1 MFALRFIAHSK
12 ARFKPDNTWVDR
24 KPKINLK
31 IMPGPQQTILS
42 FQQNAFFAL
51 FFFHF
56 YCLFQQLFVWIR
68 LRKDF
73 YRIFLFKNYL
83 HL

>member
-12 ARFKPDNTWVDR
+12 ARFKPDNTWVSR

-42 FQQNAFFAL
+42 TRKFPCIEYGRINIKKT
-51 FFFHF
+51 
-56 YCLFQQLFVWIR
+56 LFQNKITQ
-68 LRKDF
+68 
-73 YRIFLFKNYL
+73 NN
-83 HL
+83 